1 MRSDF
6 EAAAMIRLVIG
17 SDYPV
22 MRAGVRTVLG
32 GVPECQVVG
41 EVALAGLVSL
51 ALDLRPD
58 VVVLELRAQDHEGLE
73 TISRMAAELP
83 EVAILVL
90 SWQAGDAFALEC
102 LHAGARGYLLRDVSP
117 EEMVEAVRA
126 MHQGLAVLHPAA
138 LQALLPRTRRM
149 GPAAEADLLSE
160 RETEVLQLLA
170 QGLPSKTI
178 AARLNISEH
187 TVKFHVGSILGKL
200 GAASRTEAVSLALR
214 RGLISL

>member
-1 MRSDF
+1 
-6 EAAAMIRLVIG
+6 MIRLVVG

-22 MRAGVRTVLG
+22 MRAGIRTVLDG
-32 GVPECQVVG
+32 FPECHVVG
-41 EVALAGLVSL
+41 DGALADLVSL

-58 VVVLELRAQDHEGLE
+58 VIVVELTNQEQGGLE
-73 TISRMAAELP
+73 TVWRLGAELP
-83 EVAILVL
+83 DTAILVL
-90 SWQAGDAFALEC
+90 SWEAGEGFARECLQAGV
-102 LHAGARGYLLRDVSP
+102 RGYLLRDVSP

-126 MHQGLAVLHPAA
+126 VNQGLTVLHPAA
-138 LQALLPRTRRM
+138 ARALIPRERR
-149 GPAAEADLLSE
+149 PQPTVDADPLSE

-178 AARLNISEH
+178 AARLSISEH